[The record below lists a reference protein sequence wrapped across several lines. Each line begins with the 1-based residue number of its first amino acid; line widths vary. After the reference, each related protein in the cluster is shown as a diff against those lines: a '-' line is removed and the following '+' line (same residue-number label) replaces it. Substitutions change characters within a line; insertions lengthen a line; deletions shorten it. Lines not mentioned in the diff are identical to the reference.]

1 MKRLAAIVLCFSVSI
16 AIHALEI
23 REGRLKLI
31 VHENTGRF
39 SLYYLSDIQK
49 DRYESLF
56 VDQDPRTSFVALLM
70 DDRTHRLGE
79 STAFR
84 SRVERTD
91 KGVKISFESISL
103 NVVQNFVFLRTGGA
117 ALVDA
122 VRIDLVMT
130 NKSDREVSVGARIT
144 LDTNLGEKTADHFK
158 TDSRVIQA
166 ETILTPSKDSDVR
179 WITENDKFG
188 LMGSIHEEGLTSP
201 DLIHFAN
208 WKRLNDAPWKANVS
222 VGRNFNLLPYSI
234 GDSALSYYFDPLYI
248 PRGAD
253 RTVSILLGV
262 SNSSGFGIAK
272 TENNEGLSRLLQT
285 SVTTADSPE
294 LVLRTDLISVR
305 DLLSRVEIALKDS
318 GVISDEELATLETIT
333 ARLRERNP
341 GR

>member
-1 MKRLAAIVLCFSVSI
+1 MKRFSAILFCFSISV
-16 AIHALEI
+16 AMHALEI

-31 VHENTGRF
+31 IYENTGRF

-56 VDQDPRTSFVALLM
+56 VDQDPRTSFIALLL

-84 SRVERTD
+84 SRMERTD
-91 KGVKISFESISL
+91 KGVKVYFESSTL
-103 NVVQNFVFLRTGGA
+103 NVVQEFMFLRTEGA

-122 VRIDLVMT
+122 VRIDLKMT
-130 NKSDREVSVGARIT
+130 NKSDRDLAVGARIT
-144 LDTNLGEKTADHFK
+144 IDTNLGEKTTDHFK
-158 TDSRVIQA
+158 TDTRNIQS
-166 ETILTPSKDSDVR
+166 ETILIPTKDIDIR
-179 WITENDKFG
+179 WISENEKFG
-188 LMGSIHEEGLTSP
+188 LMGSIIEQGINPP
-201 DLIHFAN
+201 DSIHFAN

-234 GDSALSYYFDPLYI
+234 GDSALSYYFDPLPI

-253 RTVSILLGV
+253 RTVSIMLGV
-262 SNSSGFGIAK
+262 SNPSGFATSK
-272 TENNEGLSRLLQT
+272 TENNKGLSQLLQT
-285 SVTTADSPE
+285 SVQTAGSPE
-294 LVLRTDLISVR
+294 LALRTDLISVR
-305 DLLSRVEIALKDS
+305 DLLSRIENALTDS
-318 GVISDEELATLETIT
+318 GSISDEEMAALETIT